1 MKPALWKCL
10 SNTSCAVVLGAVALA
25 AGVWLIALE
34 RIGHEQEQAER
45 EAYTQISN
53 LALAFEQDVVRT
65 LQSISQVIHTVELE
79 HRTGRMPRDI
89 REVLSRASIDA
100 GLFTGMAV
108 LDQQGTVIHS
118 HIDRVG
124 RNLSDRDYFLFH
136 RDNASSRL
144 YVGQAMVGRISG
156 QPTITVSQRIDKPD
170 GTFGGVI
177 VAGFAPSYFTD
188 FYRKLDVGRSGM
200 IALAGLDGAIRA
212 RRVGS
217 ATSSGGSLVG
227 TKLLAHA
234 ARAPEGQIVGGGR
247 LDGIVKFTSFRRL
260 EQYPLFVFVGLSVD
274 EALAAFRA
282 RKQNYLLAASSA
294 TVLLGVFA
302 AMLIAALLQQRRA
315 MKALELA
322 NVVVRNGRSVLFQC
336 TPQQTWPIQFVSSN
350 VSIWG
355 HDAKTLSKANA
366 PFSSLVHS
374 GDLPRLVDLVERTVR
389 AKLKFFDAEFRIL
402 DSNRRSRWVDG
413 RCYIEYDADGKV
425 VHYQGIATDI
435 DDRKA
440 AEAQLKRRAHY
451 DGLTELPNRALC
463 FERLSQAIEQAQRGR
478 WYVAVLFVDLDRFK
492 AVNETFGHTVGDAVL
507 RAAGT
512 RLTESVRS
520 GDTVARV
527 GGDEFVVVL
536 PGLPDP
542 QTAAVISRKIIAAIS
557 TPLCIEDNEVF
568 GGASIGIAICAT
580 DGQDAETLMRNAA
593 AAVGRAKQVGRNN
606 FQFYTSEMNVRAQ
619 DRLLLEGDL
628 HRALERKEFVLHY
641 QPKASLASG
650 TITGFEALIRWQRHG
665 VGLIA
670 PARFI
675 PLLEDSGKI
684 VQVGEWVV
692 RAACRQLQEWRNA
705 GLAVVPVAVNVSA
718 KQFNRGL
725 YEVID
730 GALREHEI
738 DPSMLELEITET
750 DAMSDPGR
758 VIEVLQ
764 KLRDIGVKVSI
775 DDFGTGYSSL
785 GYLKRF
791 PISQLK
797 LDRAFVHGLPDD
809 ADDTSITKAVISMA
823 HSLGLQVVAE
833 GVENEAQR
841 NFLSA
846 HGCDQMQGYLLSP
859 AVPAADCHRFLA
871 LFKNVAN
878 YTS

>member
-1 MKPALWKCL
+1 
-10 SNTSCAVVLGAVALA
+10 
-25 AGVWLIALE
+25 
-34 RIGHEQEQAER
+34 
-45 EAYTQISN
+45 
-53 LALAFEQDVVRT
+53 
-65 LQSISQVIHTVELE
+65 
-79 HRTGRMPRDI
+79 
-89 REVLSRASIDA
+89 
-100 GLFTGMAV
+100 
-108 LDQQGTVIHS
+108 
-118 HIDRVG
+118 
-124 RNLSDRDYFLFH
+124 
-136 RDNASSRL
+136 
-144 YVGQAMVGRISG
+144 
-156 QPTITVSQRIDKPD
+156 
-170 GTFGGVI
+170 
-177 VAGFAPSYFTD
+177 
-188 FYRKLDVGRSGM
+188 
-200 IALAGLDGAIRA
+200 
-212 RRVGS
+212 
-217 ATSSGGSLVG
+217 
-227 TKLLAHA
+227 
-234 ARAPEGQIVGGGR
+234 
-247 LDGIVKFTSFRRL
+247 
-260 EQYPLFVFVGLSVD
+260 VGLSVD
-274 EALAAFRA
+274 EALATFRT
-282 RKQNYLLAASSA
+282 RKQNYLLAASA
-294 TVLLGVFA
+294 TTLMLGLFASLLLTAV
-302 AMLIAALLQQRRA
+302 IRQRRA
-315 MKALELA
+315 IKALELA

-336 TPQQTWPIQFVSSN
+336 TPQQGWPIEFVSSN
-350 VSIWG
+350 LSIWG
-355 HDAKTLSKANA
+355 HDANKLSEANA

-374 GDLPRLVDLVERTVR
+374 GDLPWLLDVVERTVR
-389 AKLKFFDAEFRIL
+389 AKQKFFDVEFRIL
-402 DSNRRSRWVDG
+402 DSNRKPRWVDG
-413 RCYIEYDADGKV
+413 RCYIEYDARGSV

-435 DDRKA
+435 EERKA
-440 AEAQLKRRAHY
+440 AEMQLKRRAHY

-463 FERLSQAIEQAQRGR
+463 FERLTQAIAQAQRGQ
-478 WYVAVLFVDLDRFK
+478 WYVAVLFLDLDRFRT
-492 AVNETFGHTVGDAVL
+492 VNETFGHAVGDAAL
-507 RAAGT
+507 RAVGT
-512 RLTESVRS
+512 RLTQSVRS

-527 GGDEFVVVL
+527 GGDEFAIVL
-536 PGLPDP
+536 PGIPDP
-542 QTAAVISRKIIAAIS
+542 QTAAVISRKIIVAIS
-557 TPLCIEDNEVF
+557 APLCIEDNEVF

-684 VQVGEWVV
+684 VEVGEWVV